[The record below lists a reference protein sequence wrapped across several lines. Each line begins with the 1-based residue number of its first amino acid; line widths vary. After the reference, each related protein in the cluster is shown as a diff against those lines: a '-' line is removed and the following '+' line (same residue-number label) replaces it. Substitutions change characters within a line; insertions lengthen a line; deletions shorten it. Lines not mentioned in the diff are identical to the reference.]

1 MAFESFLQEGDDV
14 QKKTCALTG
23 LAVAMAGGVLL
34 TGSPANAQSTLVQW
48 RRHHH
53 HRHYSANR
61 NVNLNRNRNRVVV
74 RVNVHNSNH
83 NVAIADRER
92 DHDFGLFR
100 HHRCR
105 FDCFRGFDDDR
116 FGRDDDDRD
125 DGGDRIIVGNDF
137 RSLGSRD

>member
-1 MAFESFLQEGDDV
+1 MAFESFPQEGDDV
-14 QKKTCALTG
+14 QKKTCTLTG

-53 HRHYSANR
+53 HSRHYSVNR
-61 NVNLNRNRNRVVV
+61 NTNFNRNRNRVVV
-74 RVNVHNSNH
+74 RVHVHNSNR

-92 DHDFGLFR
+92 DDDFGLFR
-100 HHRCR
+100 RHCR
-105 FDCFRGFDDDR
+105 FDCFRRFDDDR
-116 FGRDDDDRD
+116 FGRDDDDR